1 MPDFHSYYK
10 NVNSK
15 ILRTADIKSLLKYK
29 HKN

>member
-15 ILRTADIKSLLKYK
+15 ILTADIKSLLKYK